1 MKAVFT
7 DDGDASNPRNGKAIT
22 AADLSAV
29 FTAARTRPPFIF
41 LLEGQRGCDLTV
53 GVGPTFG
60 FVQWADKDAL
70 AHVAVPLRA
79 VAEADIE
86 FVAGGAS
93 TPIPRRFLM
102 PVSAVES
109 IAACFLATGKRD
121 PAVSWESI

>member
-1 MKAVFT
+1 MRAIFI
-7 DDGDASNPRNGKAIT
+7 DDGDASNPGNGKAIT

-41 LLEGQRGCDLTV
+41 LLEGQHGCDLTV

-60 FVQWADKDAL
+60 FVQWADRDAL
-70 AHVAVPLRA
+70 AHVAVPSRA

-86 FVAGGAS
+86 FAAGGTP

-102 PVSAVES
+102 PVAAVES
-109 IAACFLATGKRD
+109 IAAYFLATGKPD